1 MLQRKY
7 IILTSLTMCMV
18 AGCGTTAQNNNDT
31 DVHIIEENEHYR
43 EIINVAITADPP
55 TLDTVITSSNIT
67 KDIGMHVYE
76 ALFTM
81 NEEFKPV
88 PMLAESYEVNEDFT
102 EFSFTLRDNVTF
114 HNNKKMTAEDVV
126 DSMNYWLENSERAQA
141 ILPDGKFTVTDKLT
155 LTATF
160 EDSALDLITLMSS
173 RTEMPAIRPSEV
185 YNDINDEVAEYI
197 GTGPYKLQEWNH
209 DQYISLE
216 KYDNYI
222 SRDENPDGY
231 SGKKTVPTPYIKY
244 HIVTDESTQ
253 LAGLLTGEYDIGGV
267 SSDNLDQIKKEESLS
282 VETGRGGGTLVATFN
297 VNNGI
302 FSNKKARQAVLAS
315 LDLDNIMLN
324 AYGDEDLYEI
334 APGYMDP
341 KSTYWGKQ
349 PDVDFYNKH
358 DIEYGQELL
367 AEANYNNETVRLLT
381 TPDYQEMYNATITME
396 DQLKQLGM
404 ETSVDQ
410 YDFPT
415 FMENRAQE
423 SGWDIFITSNAYQV
437 LPGQVLSLN
446 PEWGGAKDDTFLSM
460 IDEMGHA
467 TSMDEKIDA
476 WNNLQDYM
484 YNDYVPS
491 IVLGQYKSYVVY
503 NKDIEGMDYIE
514 QPVLWNAKI
523 KEK

>member
-185 YNDINDEVAEYI
+185 YNDINDEVVEYI
-197 GTGPYKLQEWNH
+197 GTGHISYKSGIMTSTFHWRNMIT
-209 DQYISLE
+209 ISLVM
-216 KYDNYI
+216 KI
-222 SRDENPDGY
+222 LMVILVKRLF
-231 SGKKTVPTPYIKY
+231 
-244 HIVTDESTQ
+244 Q
-253 LAGLLTGEYDIGGV
+253 LLILNIILL
-267 SSDNLDQIKKEESLS
+267 QMK
-282 VETGRGGGTLVATFN
+282 
-297 VNNGI
+297 
-302 FSNKKARQAVLAS
+302 
-315 LDLDNIMLN
+315 
-324 AYGDEDLYEI
+324 
-334 APGYMDP
+334 
-341 KSTYWGKQ
+341 
-349 PDVDFYNKH
+349 
-358 DIEYGQELL
+358 
-367 AEANYNNETVRLLT
+367 
-381 TPDYQEMYNATITME
+381 
-396 DQLKQLGM
+396 
-404 ETSVDQ
+404 
-410 YDFPT
+410 
-415 FMENRAQE
+415 
-423 SGWDIFITSNAYQV
+423 
-437 LPGQVLSLN
+437 VLSWL
-446 PEWGGAKDDTFLSM
+446 
-460 IDEMGHA
+460 
-467 TSMDEKIDA
+467 
-476 WNNLQDYM
+476 
-484 YNDYVPS
+484 
-491 IVLGQYKSYVVY
+491 VY
-503 NKDIEGMDYIE
+503 
-514 QPVLWNAKI
+514 
-523 KEK
+523 